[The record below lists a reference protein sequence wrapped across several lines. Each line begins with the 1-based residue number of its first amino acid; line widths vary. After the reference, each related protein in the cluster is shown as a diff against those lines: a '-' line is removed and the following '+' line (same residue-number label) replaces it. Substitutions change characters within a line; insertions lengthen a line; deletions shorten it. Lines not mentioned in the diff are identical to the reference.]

1 MMRKL
6 TRQHVN
12 AELAGLNTLL
22 ASLPEDDV
30 IGRMSLASRR
40 DSLVRELE
48 ALEQVSENRA
58 KIALY
63 FGGEPVIGST
73 GVRAGFGADS
83 LGNFQDLL
91 TKVWAAGNAS
101 LRAMGPIPDKDAS
114 QLHITSLVHG
124 SFGFLLEELDDHG
137 EPLFES
143 ALRVAADRAADYI
156 ASFADENEAKFSDT
170 LEQLDPRVFGAVRE
184 FFASLYKA
192 KATVRIVEG
201 ETDARFDH
209 VAIERAWVRIEAS
222 NLEEEQITREGRLLG
237 MIPLGRRFE
246 FEPDGAVKVIEGKVG
261 EKFSQSYLERMNNEQ
276 FAGRRWKALL
286 SRKIVE
292 RKGRKPS
299 ETYTLLELDEI
310 EKRPGEK

>member
-6 TRQHVN
+6 TRQHIN

-22 ASLPEDDV
+22 AALPEGDV
-30 IGRMSLASRR
+30 IGRMSLTSRR
-40 DSLVRELE
+40 DSLMRELE
-48 ALEQVSENRA
+48 ALEQVAENRA

-73 GVRAGFGADS
+73 GLRAGFGADS
-83 LGNFQDLL
+83 LGHFQDLL
-91 TKVWAAGNAS
+91 TKVWAAGTGNLA
-101 LRAMGPIPDKDAS
+101 AMGPIPDKGAS

-143 ALRVAADRAADYI
+143 ALRVAADHVVDYI
-156 ASFADENEAKFSDT
+156 ANFADENEAKFSET
-170 LEQLDPRVFGAVRE
+170 LEQLDPRVFGAVRD
-184 FFASLYKA
+184 FFSSVYKA
-192 KATVRIVEG
+192 KATFRLVEG
-201 ETDARFDH
+201 ETDARFDR

-222 NLEEEQITREGRLLG
+222 NVDEEQITREGRLLG

-246 FEPDGAVKVIEGKVG
+246 FEPDGEVKVIEGKVG

-276 FAGRRWKALL
+276 FAGRRWKAVLTH
-286 SRKIVE
+286 KTVE
-292 RKGRKPS
+292 RKGRKPT
-299 ETYTLLELDEI
+299 ETYTLIELDEI
-310 EKRPGEK
+310 ERPA